1 MNEPARGFE
10 MESIVLLLDQIL
22 PIRLIQ
28 DPENKITRYK
38 AIRNSIQ
45 EVGLVEPLIVS
56 RSKDKFILV
65 DGHLRLHAMKSLGM
79 TEAECLI
86 STDDESFTYNARIS
100 RLAPI
105 QEHKMILKAV
115 KDGLTPER
123 IATALNLRVKDIRDS
138 LRLLDGIHEEVADM
152 LKDKQVTPGAIQGLK
167 KVTAVRQIE
176 IAELMVSTNKF
187 TRNYVDALLIGT
199 PKHQLLNPQEPKA
212 AKGMTVEEI
221 ARLEEEM
228 ESLHMDF
235 KAIET
240 TYGDNMLNLTVARSY
255 VKKLLENTK
264 VSRFLKTRH
273 EDLFSEFEILA
284 AKELL

>member
-1 MNEPARGFE
+1 
-10 MESIVLLLDQIL
+10 
-22 PIRLIQ
+22 
-28 DPENKITRYK
+28 
-38 AIRNSIQ
+38 
-45 EVGLVEPLIVS
+45 
-56 RSKDKFILV
+56 
-65 DGHLRLHAMKSLGM
+65 MKSLGM

-152 LKDKQVTPGAIQGLK
+152 LKDKQVAPGAIHGLK

-176 IAELMVSTNKF
+176 IAELMVSTNTF